1 MSDTVISEL
10 AATIRARRHAAGESS
25 YTRQLLDAGAER
37 CARKFGEEAIET
49 VIAALGQDKAA
60 LANEAADVIYH
71 LLVLLEVRGL
81 AWTDVTEIL
90 QLRTSASGVAEK
102 ASRNARTL

>member
-1 MSDTVISEL
+1 MANDTISNL
-10 AATIRARRHAAGESS
+10 AETIKSRRSAAGDKS
-25 YTRQLLDAGAER
+25 YTRQLLDRGPEY

-49 VIAALGQDKAA
+49 VIAGLAGDETA

-81 AWTDVTEIL
+81 DVADVYRVLEGRI
-90 QLRTSASGVAEK
+90 QQSGLAEK
-102 ASRNARTL
+102 AARKPA